1 VSVNESG
8 DERWYALR
16 DEVRA
21 LRARLEAIEAELN
34 QRLAP
39 PPSTAAP
46 ASEPAPPVQP
56 ASPYP
61 QTPAAAAQPARAV
74 IETRLGLTLLNRIG
88 VVTLILGAG
97 FFFKYAVDNQWIGP
111 WARVLLG
118 VLAGAASLAAAGRL
132 FHRGQRA
139 FAQGITG
146 LGIALLFVSFYAGF
160 GFYHLYPAVPAF
172 LLMLVPAALSLRYD
186 SLPVVLLGLFGGY
199 ITPVL
204 IGANPWVLFAFLLL
218 LNGTAAWVSRRRG
231 WTAVEGLALA
241 ATTYHFAGTAEDSHR
256 GLATLFLAAYYAVF
270 TLSRSL
276 PIRHAVQILASLGVV
291 LVWHK
296 SEPEFL
302 LLSLAFAGAGLRV
315 APSGLIGFWLAWT
328 FWQTGARSAGP
339 AFLTATLVFAAYYA
353 LPFFRSVPRFVGPLN
368 GVAYYLGCF
377 AVLDGRH
384 HAWMGLLALAVAAA
398 YVVVAR
404 RGELPEL
411 NFGLAAAFVAIAI
424 AAQFTGFLITAGWA
438 VEAAAMAYIGQPV
451 TALIGLALILIRLT
465 AFDAPEPV
473 SSTLFNAR
481 FVAFLAS
488 ALSYW
493 LTARHLKRLR
503 VAAGVYSMGHVILLW
518 GGVLEIGSWAA
529 RYAPSVQTSILTAGF
544 SILGAAYAV
553 ALIAS
558 GVLWN
563 FPLNRALGLALIGL
577 VVLKLYLYDVWLLA
591 RLYRTTAFMALGAL
605 LVLGSYLYSRY
616 RERIESWWRESSP
629 LSK

>member
-8 DERWYALR
+8 DERWQALL

-39 PPSTAAP
+39 PPA
-46 ASEPAPPVQP
+46 
-56 ASPYP
+56 
-61 QTPAAAAQPARAV
+61 TPAVPVPEPPPPAQPAAPPARGA

-111 WARVLLG
+111 WSRVVLG
-118 VLAGAASLAAAGRL
+118 VLAGTASLVTAGHL
-132 FHRGQRA
+132 FRRGQRP
-139 FAQGITG
+139 FAQGIAG

-160 GFYHLYPAVPAF
+160 GFYRLYPAAPAF
-172 LLMLVPAALSLRYD
+172 LLMLVPAAISLCYD

-204 IGANPWVLFAFLLL
+204 IGASPWVLFSFLFL
-218 LNGTAAWVSRRRG
+218 LNGTAAWISRRRG
-231 WTAVEGLALA
+231 GTAVEILALA
-241 ATTYHFAGTAEDSHR
+241 ATIYHFAATAEDAHR
-256 GLATLFLAAYYAVF
+256 GLATFFLAAFYAVF

-276 PIRHAVQILASLGVV
+276 PIRHAAQILASLGVV
-291 LVWHK
+291 LVWHR

-353 LPFFRSVPRFVGPLN
+353 LPFFQSVPRFVGPLN

-404 RGELPEL
+404 RGQLPQL

-424 AAQFTGFLITAGWA
+424 AAQFTGFLITTGWA
-438 VEAAAMAYIGQPV
+438 VEAAAMAYLGQPV
-451 TALIGLALILIRLT
+451 TALVGLALILIRLI
-465 AFDAPEPV
+465 AFDAREPAPA
-473 SSTLFNAR
+473 TLFNAR

-493 LTARHLKRLR
+493 LTARHLNRPR
-503 VAAGVYSMGHVILLW
+503 VAAGVYSLGHLILLW
-518 GGVLEIGSWAA
+518 GGALEIGSWAA
-529 RYAPSVQTSILTAGF
+529 RNAPADRTSVMTAGL

-558 GVLWN
+558 GVRWN
-563 FPLNRALGLALIGL
+563 FPLNRALGLNLIGL

-591 RLYRTTAFMALGAL
+591 RLYRTTAFIALGGL

-616 RERIESWWRESSP
+616 RERIETWWRESSP